1 LIKIEIGKILRPVHG
16 LEWRTRLRLCTH
28 PGIVAQ
34 GEWSLERA
42 FCQPCCEPPPSG
54 PFDRSFRRLCCE
66 TYLSGARFQTLAARR
81 VSDSD
86 GALHKA
92 DR

>member
-42 FCQPCCEPPPSG
+42 FCQPCCEPPPFG
-54 PFDRSFRRLCCE
+54 PVR
-66 TYLSGARFQTLAARR
+66 QV
-81 VSDSD
+81 VSTAVLRDVP
-86 GALHKA
+86 
-92 DR
+92 